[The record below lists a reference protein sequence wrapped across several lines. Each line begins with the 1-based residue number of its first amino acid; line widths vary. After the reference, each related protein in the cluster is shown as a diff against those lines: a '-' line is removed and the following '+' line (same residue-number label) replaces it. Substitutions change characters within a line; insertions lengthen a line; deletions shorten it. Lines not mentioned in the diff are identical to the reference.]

1 MDCLGLPELGYGEF
15 SKRLHEKVA
24 NQRIPISGSLELT
37 YRCNIKC
44 QHCYVTHCQPDY
56 ADQKELTL
64 TEIQSIIDQVV
75 DEGCLWFLLTGG
87 EPLVRPDFL
96 EIYQY
101 LKRKGLLVSLF
112 TNGTL
117 LTPRLADTLVEWR
130 PFSIEITLYGASQ
143 ETYERVTGVPGSYQR
158 CMRGIDLIMERGLPL
173 KLKTMVMT
181 LNQHELGAMQAF
193 AESLQ
198 VQFRYDAMLNSQIN
212 GVKTPQAFRLAPAEV
227 VKYDQAD
234 AKRLSE
240 WVKFSERYQDFKV
253 DQRYLYTCGAGQN
266 SFHIDPYGKL
276 SVCMM
281 SRAQQYDLREGSF
294 REGWQEFL
302 LAVRQQ
308 PPIGKY
314 ECQTCELLP
323 ICGQCPGWAELESGD
338 PQQKVEYLCH
348 VAHLRAEAIKST
360 QLQFV

>member
-1 MDCLGLPELGYGEF
+1 MNWVPCKLL
-15 SKRLHEKVA
+15 
-24 NQRIPISGSLELT
+24 
-37 YRCNIKC
+37 
-44 QHCYVTHCQPDY
+44 
-56 ADQKELTL
+56 QKAC
-64 TEIQSIIDQVV
+64 SV
-75 DEGCLWFLLTGG
+75 
-87 EPLVRPDFL
+87 
-96 EIYQY
+96 
-101 LKRKGLLVSLF
+101 
-112 TNGTL
+112 
-117 LTPRLADTLVEWR
+117 
-130 PFSIEITLYGASQ
+130 
-143 ETYERVTGVPGSYQR
+143 
-158 CMRGIDLIMERGLPL
+158 
-173 KLKTMVMT
+173 
-181 LNQHELGAMQAF
+181 H
-193 AESLQ
+193 
-198 VQFRYDAMLNSQIN
+198 FRYDAMLNSQIN

-253 DQRYLYTCGAGQN
+253 DQRYLYACGAGRN
-266 SFHIDPYGKL
+266 SFHIDPYGQL

-348 VAHLRAEAIKST
+348 VAHLRAEAIKSV
-360 QLQFV
+360 QLELA